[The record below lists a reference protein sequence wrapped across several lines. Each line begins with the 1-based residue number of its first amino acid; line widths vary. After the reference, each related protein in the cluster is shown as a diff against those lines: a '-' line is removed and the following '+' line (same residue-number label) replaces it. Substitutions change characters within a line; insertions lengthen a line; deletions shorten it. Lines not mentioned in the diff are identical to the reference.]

1 MVGLFELESWKRFV
15 ERNFKRFP
23 RYVRDQCL
31 EARRFFAEKEIE
43 TEVLERALDYCVEN
57 DTLSLANLKD
67 TYGHFERQS
76 RQGESITSIEVETL
90 GQYQPLLVSQREV
103 SEYEKAARER
113 TVS

>member
-1 MVGLFELESWKRFV
+1 
-15 ERNFKRFP
+15 
-23 RYVRDQCL
+23 L

-43 TEVLERALDYCVEN
+43 TEVLERALCYCLEN

-76 RQGESITSIEVETL
+76 RQGEPITSIEVETL